1 MNYFSYITL
10 TIIIQS
16 LIFYDNYCCFSLEH
30 VLYNVLSFASGVFLT
45 YLIYAYNDVRKIE
58 QLMQKFE
65 DVL

>member
-45 YLIYAYNDVRKIE
+45 YLIYEFMHI
-58 QLMQKFE
+58 MM
-65 DVL
+65 